1 MGSNNPALDA
11 VLKIQVN
18 KRKKV
23 EEDVT
28 VIEAFKERYIIVESD
43 LNNSYHLKWDQSKNL
58 YTGSFL
64 ESTFSCKYDVIN
76 NFTAVKIKEGS
87 KVPSITVRRRKSG
100 RPASMQ

>member
-23 EEDVT
+23 VEDVT

-43 LNNSYHLKWDQSKNL
+43 LNNSYHLKWDQSNIFI
-58 YTGSFL
+58 YGFI
-64 ESTFSCKYDVIN
+64 FRKYI
-76 NFTAVKIKEGS
+76 F
-87 KVPSITVRRRKSG
+87 
-100 RPASMQ
+100 M

>member
-1 MGSNNPALDA
+1 MSSNPTLDA

-18 KRKKV
+18 KRKKITESV
-23 EEDVT
+23 V
-28 VIEAFKERYIIVESD
+28 VIEAFKERYIVVQSD
-43 LNNSYHLKWDQSKNL
+43 LNNSYHLKWNQSLSL

-76 NFTAVKIKEGS
+76 NFSAVKIKEGTNMPPE
-87 KVPSITVRRRKSG
+87 VVRRKKSG

>member
-1 MGSNNPALDA
+1 MGSSNPALEA

-23 EEDVT
+23 VEDVT
-28 VIEAFKERYIIVESD
+28 VIEAFKKRYIIVQSD
-43 LNNSYHLKWDQSKNL
+43 LNNSYHLKWDPTLFL

-64 ESTFSCKYDVIN
+64 ESTFSCKYDVVT

-87 KVPSITVRRRKSG
+87 NMPIEVVRRKKSG

>member
-1 MGSNNPALDA
+1 MSSNPALDA

-23 EEDVT
+23 TESVV
-28 VIEAFKERYIIVESD
+28 VIEAFKERYIVVQSD
-43 LNNSYHLKWDQSKNL
+43 LNNSYHLKWNKILSL

-64 ESTFSCKYDVIN
+64 ESTFSCNYVVHQ
-76 NFTAVKIKEGS
+76 NFSAVKIKEGS
-87 KVPSITVRRRKSG
+87 KMPAEVVSRSKGG

>member
-1 MGSNNPALDA
+1 MGSSNPALEA

-23 EEDVT
+23 VEDVI
-28 VIEAFKERYIIVESD
+28 VIEAFKDRYIVVQSD
-43 LNNSYHLKWDQSKNL
+43 LNNSYHLTWDSTLFL

-64 ESTFSCKYDVIN
+64 ESTFSCKYDVVT

-87 KVPSITVRRRKSG
+87 NMPIEVVRRKKSG

>member
-1 MGSNNPALDA
+1 MSSNPALDA

-23 EEDVT
+23 TESVV
-28 VIEAFKERYIIVESD
+28 VIEAFKERYIVVQSD
-43 LNNSYHLKWDQSKNL
+43 LNNSYHLKWDQSLSL

-64 ESTFSCKYDVIN
+64 ESKFSCQYSVET
-76 NFTAVKIKEGS
+76 NFSAVKIKEGS
-87 KVPSITVRRRKSG
+87 KMPAIVVKRRKSG